1 MDKILK
7 GKELIYQWR
16 VLSML
21 DYIRSAI
28 REKNLS
34 KDELT
39 LVIDSYIKFTKET
52 VDARIIQLS
61 ADDYSNPQVQND

>member
-1 MDKILK
+1 MDNILK
-7 GKELIYQWR
+7 GDELIYQWR

-21 DYIRSAI
+21 DYIKSAI
-28 REKNLS
+28 DKKNLS

-39 LVIDSYIKFTKET
+39 LVIDSYVKFTKET

>member
-21 DYIRSAI
+21 GYIRSAI

-34 KDELT
+34 KDELI
-39 LVIDSYIKFTKET
+39 LVIDSYVKFTKET

>member
-7 GKELIYQWR
+7 GDELIYQWR

-21 DYIRSAI
+21 DYIKSAI
-28 REKNLS
+28 NKKNLN
-34 KDELT
+34 KDELI
-39 LVIDSYIKFTKET
+39 LVIDSYVKFTKET

>member
-1 MDKILK
+1 MDNILK
-7 GKELIYQWR
+7 GNELIYQWR

-21 DYIRSAI
+21 DYIKSAI
-28 REKNLS
+28 NKKNLN
-34 KDELT
+34 KDELI
-39 LVIDSYIKFTKET
+39 LVIDSYVKFTKET